1 MELYTKHKFD
11 AAHFLPGH
19 EGKCANLHGHT
30 WLVEVWIT
38 KQTKDA
44 MIIDFSIVKDI
55 ITQFDHKFV
64 NDFIENPTAEN
75 IVRYFLNE
83 FKKIGLNE
91 VRIRVW
97 ETGSNYIEGITD
109 EDL

>member
-97 ETGSNYIEGITD
+97 ETDSNCIEGITD